1 MKYKQIPIVSNAIVL
16 NRHKKF
22 SDMRKKFIPVYFAN
36 FSLISLMAK

>member
-16 NRHKKF
+16 NRH